1 MANEAVN
8 PLDELMKQKYGVTSS
23 GRLQWTEKD
32 DYFTLMR
39 KVARY
44 IYKQQ
49 DWTERREMGAIMA
62 LNSVLN
68 NDFDTKISSADRKI
82 PDADRVYK
90 IKGEDKTY
98 LWGISSDNKLTSKQ
112 GVMYSFRNTGTT
124 FTYGNLADTVGY
136 GALLRDI
143 YNNFLHDQKLGRKF
157 LNTPEDLVKE
167 LTGLTVAY
175 GRKYRDHG
183 ILTTRVD
190 AKELSCTKEELE
202 ALTHVVIHPVRG
214 TEIGRVFNDPKIQ
227 EEDPRFH
234 LIGYQFSIDTA
245 LRRINDRAKHVEFKN
260 YLNDY
265 LEQTFNIVRQQRY
278 NQDRDKQTRAKAW
291 ETKKNINKETQ
302 QVMDNSP
309 LAKTFSKLEI
319 DNDVDLKGFGSFER
333 EMMNLVHDLPKVYN
347 TKLPTLRLRKLG
359 NYKAAGLYVPQFG
372 DGSTDTIALDFRKA
386 RTEGEHLKGLGV
398 QSFIHEYGHYL
409 DNHLGT
415 PIEEGKSGK
424 VDLSISTKFSDI
436 TREYRRNLDQ
446 YTIKKDKGIG
456 SAEYFGIPTEIFAR
470 GFELWTHNHLK
481 MKSNLMDAPKA
492 YQNDPEYKA
501 FTPELREKV
510 FEFFDNIPELTQA
523 RERLANK
530 DYSLIDE
537 KQITVPTKQDPEQ
550 LVTKQDLDQY
560 AGTLLNKL
568 TMDVDRLEALIGG
581 SGSQLAEN
589 NPNRVIAF
597 DNYQSQGLPRLV
609 SDRELQ
615 EAGVDLKA
623 YQTDNLTLRGY
634 VVDEQVRYQAGTL
647 YNANELTKQATLN
660 GNELDYQRLNKLI
673 EERNGEGGSLDKAM
687 DQAGLTVAASD
698 SLLASAFNRA
708 ERRMVSDS
716 LNGKDRDT
724 RTQGIP
730 FKFSEAEREKL
741 AGVPRSLRR
750 KLYLDTVKAAK
761 EIQPQVAKNLKR
773 EKVQSQSKLP
783 TIKAASKAKER

>member
-1 MANEAVN
+1 MANEVVN
-8 PLDELMKQKYGVTSS
+8 PLDELMKRKYGVTSS

-68 NDFDTKISSADRKI
+68 NDFDTKISPADIKI

-136 GALLRDI
+136 GVLLRDI
-143 YNNFLHDQKLGRKF
+143 YNNFLHYQKLGCKF
-157 LNTPEDLVKE
+157 LNTPEDLVEE

-190 AKELSCTKEELE
+190 AEELSCTKEELE
-202 ALTHVVIHPVRG
+202 ALTHISSVSDRG
-214 TEIGRVFNDPKIQ
+214 TEWRVFNNPEIQ

-234 LIGYQFSIDTA
+234 LIGSQFSIDTA
-245 LRRINDRAKHVEFKN
+245 LRRINDRAKRVEFKN

-372 DGSTDTIALDFRKA
+372 DGSTDTIALDFRKV
-386 RTEGEHLKGLGV
+386 RTEGERLRGLGV

-424 VDLSISTKFSDI
+424 VGLSLINKFSAI
-436 TREYRRNLDQ
+436 TYEYRRNLDQ
-446 YTIKKDKGIG
+446 YTIKKEKGIG

-470 GFELWTHNHLK
+470 GFELWIHDHLK
-481 MKSNLMDAPKA
+481 VKSNLMDAPKA

-501 FTPELREKV
+501 FTPELREEV
-510 FEFFDNIPELTQA
+510 FDFFDNIPELTQA
-523 RERLANK
+523 WERLANK

-560 AGTLLNKL
+560 ARTLLNKW

-623 YQTDNLTLRGY
+623 YQTDNLTLRGF
-634 VVDEQVRYQAGTL
+634 VADEQGHYQAGTL

-660 GNELDYQRLNKLI
+660 SNELDYQRLNKLI

-687 DQAGLTVAASD
+687 DQAGLTVTTSD
-698 SLLASAFNRA
+698 GLLASAFNRA

-724 RTQGIP
+724 RTQGVP
-730 FKFSEAEREKL
+730 FKFSEEERKKL
-741 AGVPRSLRR
+741 AGVPRTLWR
-750 KLYLDTVKAAK
+750 KLYLNTVKAAK
-761 EIQPQVAKNLKR
+761 NIQSQVAKNLKR
-773 EKVQSQSKLP
+773 EKVQSQSKSP
-783 TIKAASKAKER
+783 TIKAALKAKER

>member
-62 LNSVLN
+62 LNSVIN
-68 NDFDTKISSADRKI
+68 NDVDTKISPFDKTI
-82 PDADRVYK
+82 LYADRVFK
-90 IKGEDKTY
+90 IEGEEHNYIWAINSK
-98 LWGISSDNKLTSKQ
+98 NKLTSKQ
-112 GVMYSFRNTGTT
+112 GVKYRLRSDGTT

-136 GALLRDI
+136 GVLLNDL
-143 YNNFLHDQKLGRKF
+143 YLNFLADKKAGREF
-157 LNTPEDLVKE
+157 LNTPNSFVHE
-167 LTGLTVAY
+167 LHRLTIAE
-175 GRKYRDHG
+175 GRKYRDHTVPTNR
-183 ILTTRVD
+183 IEAKDLTC
-190 AKELSCTKEELE
+190 SKEELE
-202 ALTHVVIHPVRG
+202 ALTHINSVSDRG
-214 TEIGRVFNDPKIQ
+214 TEWRVFNNPEIQ
-227 EEDPRFH
+227 EQNPRFSKY
-234 LIGYQFSIDTA
+234 LIGREFSLDDA
-245 LRRINDRAKHVEFKN
+245 LHRIRDEAEHVEFKN

-265 LEQTFNIVRQQRY
+265 LQQTFNIVRQQRY

-291 ETKKNINKETQ
+291 ETKKNISKETQ
-302 QVMDNSP
+302 QVMDNSS

-333 EMMNLVHDLPKVYN
+333 GMMNLVHDLPKVYN

-386 RTEGEHLKGLGV
+386 RTEGKHLKGLGV

-415 PIEEGKSGK
+415 PIEEGESGK

-436 TREYRRNLDQ
+436 THEYRRNLDQ

-470 GFELWTHNHLK
+470 GFELWAHNHLK
-481 MKSNLMDAPKA
+481 IKSNLMDAPKA

-510 FEFFDNIPELTQA
+510 FEFFDSIPELAQA
-523 RERLANK
+523 REHLANK

-560 AGTLLNKL
+560 AGTLLNKW

-634 VVDEQVRYQAGTL
+634 VVDEQGHST
-647 YNANELTKQATLN
+647 TPMSWLN
-660 GNELDYQRLNKLI
+660 RQRW
-673 EERNGEGGSLDKAM
+673 
-687 DQAGLTVAASD
+687 
-698 SLLASAFNRA
+698 
-708 ERRMVSDS
+708 MVMS
-716 LNGKDRDT
+716 
-724 RTQGIP
+724 
-730 FKFSEAEREKL
+730 
-741 AGVPRSLRR
+741 
-750 KLYLDTVKAAK
+750 
-761 EIQPQVAKNLKR
+761 
-773 EKVQSQSKLP
+773 
-783 TIKAASKAKER
+783 